1 MNIKRIILPLLMMLS
16 LIISCCATAFAEEQN
31 QNADYYRIRVYGGKL
46 QPGLVYDKLQ
56 KRSADSET
64 IDLSNDVGIGKKID
78 VIKNGN
84 TKSYFVKSVL
94 RESGRE
100 RTEDEER
107 EQLYALSVT
116 KDQDYVLVYEVIRDE
131 AKYYVDYLDTS
142 GNPLRPRVGPFYAN
156 VGDEVYVAAAEI
168 TGYTPDARFHT
179 NTDGV
184 TDGYVFTFRYTPTP
198 TTTGGGGGT
207 ATAGGGGGGG
217 GAAVAGGAAA
227 NANAANPNAAN
238 PDVAN
243 PDANNPAG
251 NTNTPTQPA
260 TPAAPLDIIDE
271 AEVPLAAPAFGMV
284 GTAKVPSAPKVIE
297 PNQRGSIPNWM
308 LIAGMVLLVG
318 MISVLYWYLLFYRK
332 KKKYASMNDDYEILG
347 FDNDD
352 DF

>member
-16 LIISCCATAFAEEQN
+16 LIISCCATAFAEEQSE
-31 QNADYYRIRVYGGKL
+31 NADYYRIRVYGGKL

-184 TDGYVFTFRYTPTP
+184 TDGYVFTFRYTRTP

-207 ATAGGGGGGG
+207 ATTGGGGGG

-227 NANAANPNAAN
+227 NANANNPNAANPNAAN
-238 PDVAN
+238 PD
-243 PDANNPAG
+243 ANNPAD
-251 NTNTPTQPA
+251 NTNTPTQPVI
-260 TPAAPLDIIDE
+260 PAAPLDIIDE

-297 PNQRGSIPNWM
+297 PSQSNRIPNWA
-308 LIAGMVLLVG
+308 LIAGAVVLVG
-318 MISVLYWYLLFYRK
+318 LIAMLYWYLLFYRK
-332 KKKYASMNDDYEILG
+332 KKKYASFNEDYDILD
-347 FDNDD
+347 FDKDD

>member
-16 LIISCCATAFAEEQN
+16 LIISCCATAFAEEQSE
-31 QNADYYRIRVYGGKL
+31 NADYYRIRVYGGKL
-46 QPGLVYDKLQ
+46 QPGLVYDQLQ
-56 KRSADSET
+56 KRSAGSET
-64 IDLSNDVGIGKKID
+64 IDLSGDVGIGKKID
-78 VIKNGN
+78 IIKNGN

-107 EQLYALSVT
+107 AQLFALPVT

-142 GNPLRPRVGPFYAN
+142 GNPLRPRGGPYYAN

-184 TDGYVFTFRYTPTP
+184 TDGYVFTFRYTRTP

-207 ATAGGGGGGG
+207 ATTGGGGG

-238 PDVAN
+238 PNAAN
-243 PDANNPAG
+243 PDANNPAD
-251 NTNTPTQPA
+251 NTNTPTQPVM
-260 TPAAPLDIIDE
+260 PAAPLDIIDE

-297 PNQRGSIPNWM
+297 PNQSGSIPNWM
-308 LIAGMVLLVG
+308 LIAGTVVLVG
-318 MISVLYWYLLFYRK
+318 LISVLYWYLLFYRK
-332 KKKYASMNDDYEILG
+332 KKKYASINDDYEILG
-347 FDNDD
+347 FDDD
-352 DF
+352 RF